1 VTSSNSTT
9 GPLPGLPM
17 VMLIASLQALR
28 AVVTGLIPLTLISL
42 FGWASAGSASGDT
55 SAALRGAGLLWLAS
69 HHVAIDLSFATTA
82 TTGLFSVLPIGLL
95 IIPILTLRGAG
106 LRLAREVK
114 GAKLEVLVFAALVLA
129 FIYSMLVTAVAL
141 LADSGSIAPRY
152 VEAFGYALVL
162 ALIAGGSRLLHITW
176 PERWRAVVA
185 FFKLSMGLLLLL
197 GVVLVVIGLL
207 ANLQEVSNMFSV
219 LRLGI
224 LSGFFVVIAG
234 LLYLP
239 NAAIWAVAYITGAG
253 FGFGTNSL
261 IWPWG
266 STLGVVPTFPLF
278 AAIPA
283 APPRLAPFFPLVVLI
298 VMLVAAV
305 RTHRSDE
312 GLRWAALRLVAVALI
327 AGLLMAWF
335 SGGSLVGGALQAVG
349 PSLWKFPLVL
359 AAHVLV
365 GFFLGV
371 GTRALAHRIRPPQRL
386 SRS

>member
-1 VTSSNSTT
+1 
-9 GPLPGLPM
+9 
-17 VMLIASLQALR
+17 MLIASVQALR
-28 AVVTGLIPLTLISL
+28 AVVTGLIPLTLIAL

-69 HHVAIDLSFATTA
+69 HHVAMDLSFATTA

-114 GAKLEVLVFAALVLA
+114 GAKLEVLVFAALALA
-129 FIYSMLVTAVAL
+129 FIYALMVTAVAL

-152 VEAFGYALVL
+152 LEAFAYALVL
-162 ALIAGGSRLLHITW
+162 ALIAGGSRLLLITW
-176 PERWRAVVA
+176 PEPWRRVLD
-185 FFKLSMGLLLLL
+185 FFKLSLGLLLVL
-197 GVVLVVIGLL
+197 GAALVVVSLL
-207 ANLQEVSNMFSV
+207 LNFQEVSNMFSV

-224 LSGFFVVIAG
+224 LSGLFVVIAM

-239 NAAIWAVAYITGAG
+239 NAAIWALAYICGAG
-253 FGFGTNSL
+253 FGFGSQSL

-266 STLGVVPTFPLF
+266 STLGAVPTFPLF
-278 AAIPA
+278 AALPA
-283 APPRLAPFFPLVVLI
+283 APPRLAPFFPVVVLVVMVI
-298 VMLVAAV
+298 AAV

-312 GLRWAALRLVAVALI
+312 GLKLAALRLTGVALI
-327 AGLLMAWF
+327 SGLLMAWF

-359 AAHVLV
+359 AAHVLL
-365 GFFLGV
+365 GFILGV
-371 GTRALAHRIRPPQRL
+371 GTRALAHRLRPPQRL
-386 SRS
+386 SRP